1 MGDKGHKGGRS
12 AVMNQVWFWL
22 LALSVL
28 AAAFTGRMEAVTKA
42 SFESAKTAV
51 TLAIG
56 LIGAMALWLGLVKIV
71 EEAGLLR
78 VISRRLK
85 GLLVRLF
92 PDVPAEHPAMSAM
105 VMNLSA
111 NALGLGNAATPL
123 GIKAMVE
130 LDKLNPIKG
139 RATDAMCLF
148 LAINTSNVTLLPLGV
163 IGVRAAA
170 GASEPASIILPT
182 LFATAVSTITA
193 VAAAKF
199 LRGLSARR
207 DQGPRASAVEAPE
220 SRAACSSEAEGGD
233 REDEIDRARQEGDS
247 VNAGLS
253 GYARPGA
260 AARWGLYLFFL
271 ALAAAA
277 CFRIFQGPGTAGL
290 KEVISFWLVPILML
304 AFASY
309 GWLKGVAVYEAACD
323 GAKEGFEVAVRIIP
337 FLVMILVAVGMFRA
351 SGAFDLLASLLS
363 PVTGLIGFPA
373 DVLPVALLRPLSGS
387 GAFGLMSE
395 IVARAPDSFEAYLA
409 STLQGSTETTFYVL
423 AVYFGAA
430 GIKDPRYAVAAAL
443 SADLAGAL
451 AALFICRLT
460 F

>member
-1 MGDKGHKGGRS
+1 
-12 AVMNQVWFWL
+12 MNQIWFWL
-22 LALSVL
+22 IALSVL

-42 SFESAKTAV
+42 SFDSAKTAV

-56 LIGAMALWLGLVKIV
+56 LIGAMALWLGLVRVV
-71 EEAGLLR
+71 EEAGLLK
-78 VISRRLK
+78 VIAARLK

-92 PDVPAEHPAMSAM
+92 PDVPPEHPAMSAM

-130 LDKLNPIKG
+130 LDRLNPVKG

-170 GASEPASIILPT
+170 GASEPASILVPT
-182 LFATAVSTITA
+182 LFATTISTLVAVVAAKSLARISRKGGVLAESTAGARAETSEHNQSGPGMEEEEGENKGEKDQGHGGLAPGPLSRLA
-193 VAAAKF
+193 VA
-199 LRGLSARR
+199 S
-207 DQGPRASAVEAPE
+207 
-220 SRAACSSEAEGGD
+220 
-233 REDEIDRARQEGDS
+233 
-247 VNAGLS
+247 
-253 GYARPGA
+253 
-260 AARWGLYLFFL
+260 FFL
-271 ALAAAA
+271 ALLLAAAY
-277 CFRIFQGPGTAGL
+277 RIYQGPWPEAL
-290 KEVISFWLVPILML
+290 KEIVSFWLVPVIML
-304 AFASY
+304 AFVSY
-309 GWLKGVAVYEAACD
+309 GWLRGIAVYEAACE
-323 GAKEGFEVAVRIIP
+323 GAKEGFQVAVRIIP

-351 SGAFDLLASLLS
+351 SGAFGFLASILS
-363 PVTGLIGFPA
+363 PATTLLGFPP

-423 AVYFGAA
+423 AVYFGAV
-430 GIKDPRYAVAAAL
+430 GIKDARYAVAAAL
-443 SADLAGAL
+443 AADLAGAL